1 MCVVSLS
8 VHDVTGTVAHFT
20 GAVPPTPALLSS
32 SSSLL
37 PSSSSHGILVSLLY
51 IFTSSLSVFN
61 CMQSVLMGSLVKTVH
76 FAVCV
81 RYDKLYD
88 FSAILRLVTNFVPL
102 FFFVFILGILAL
114 ALGAECSARRPC
126 GVCTFFSIFYFAG
139 KMTYLRHSQCVA
151 FLFIFFCHHLRS
163 FNFLLLFCS
172 SNLMSEDKKM
182 IL

>member
-8 VHDVTGTVAHFT
+8 VHDCRDVSGAVAHFT

-32 SSSLL
+32 SSSSSL

-61 CMQSVLMGSLVKTVH
+61 CMQSVLMGSLVKTVQ

-88 FSAILRLVTNFVPL
+88 FSAILRLVTNFVFL
-102 FFFVFILGILAL
+102 YSFSVYSYSLWVL
-114 ALGAECSARRPC
+114 SARHADR
-126 GVCTFFSIFYFAG
+126 VVYVLYFFQFSVAG

-151 FLFIFFCHHLRS
+151 FFSLIISVRSIFSCCFV
-163 FNFLLLFCS
+163 LL
-172 SNLMSEDKKM
+172 
-182 IL
+182 I